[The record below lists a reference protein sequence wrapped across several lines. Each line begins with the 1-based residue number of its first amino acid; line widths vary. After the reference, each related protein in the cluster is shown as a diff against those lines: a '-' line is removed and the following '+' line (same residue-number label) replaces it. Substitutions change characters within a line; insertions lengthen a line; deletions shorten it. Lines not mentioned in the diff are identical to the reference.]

1 VAVRMKKAQTP
12 KASPGANGQ
21 PTLAATNSSDRMFAE
36 KSERRDVS
44 VVIGE
49 VVSGVQTVG
58 RRLRQPSPEEGR
70 LRTRLALIGRELEAM
85 CVEREAAHNYDGE
98 VDGVPGSEPFLMTA
112 AALLTDARD
121 ALEAK
126 EMVSCGELLRAAER
140 AMLTGRDAE
149 TLGVELRACNTQ
161 LSLLVPDLVGS
172 GRVGEGPKAPAADA
186 VKRQRRLLDSVL
198 GEFDRQVSERAR
210 GLTHLAVVLW
220 ATVVMAGA
228 ATRW

>member
-1 VAVRMKKAQTP
+1 
-12 KASPGANGQ
+12 
-21 PTLAATNSSDRMFAE
+21 MFAE

-98 VDGVPGSEPFLMTA
+98 VDGVLGSEPFLMTA

-149 TLGVELRACNTQ
+149 TLA
-161 LSLLVPDLVGS
+161 LSYVLATPNSHCWFQILL
-172 GRVGEGPKAPAADA
+172 
-186 VKRQRRLLDSVL
+186 VL
-198 GEFDRQVSERAR
+198 GESAR
-210 GLTHLAVVLW
+210 GRKHPRLTQ
-220 ATVVMAGA
+220 
-228 ATRW
+228 